1 MWDFTTVGLV
11 LVFVG
16 FVAVAVSL
24 LTSRGSAGSAAKG
37 AGVVMI
43 GPIPLIFGS
52 DAKWASAAIGLA
64 IVLVL
69 VGALVH
75 VV

>member
-1 MWDFTTVGLV
+1 MWDFTTVGLA

-24 LTSRGSAGSAAKG
+24 LTSGGSASSDAKG
-37 AGVVMI
+37 AGVIMV

-52 DAKWASAAIGLA
+52 DAKWASVAVGLA

-69 VGALVH
+69 VGMLVH
-75 VV
+75 VL